1 MQQFNYNMLCLARDV
16 RELTQADLARRARI
30 AQGTLSKYE
39 TGLLLPPDEA
49 VSQLSEALHFPKSF
63 FYQPETPYGFPPF
76 HFRKRKKLSVKTLN
90 RIISEMNICRMHIKR
105 LLVSYERPDAGLIPE
120 IDLDEYQGISN
131 RKPSIEDIARHVR
144 ERWGVPRGPI
154 NNMVELIERNG
165 GIVVPCAFGTDL
177 IDAMSQRVDGMPVLF
192 FINKTAA
199 ADRIRHTLA
208 HELGHMILHTLS
220 MTDDETME
228 DEADA
233 FAGAFLVPADE
244 FKPQLRIQS
253 FTLAHLANLKAY
265 WKVSMSALAVR
276 ADRLKLITPHQKK
289 MFWIEMGRWDYRR
302 NEPNEPAAEFPQT
315 LARMIHFHQQ
325 TLGYSEGEMA
335 TLLHLND
342 ADFRRLYSE
351 TVALRRGVEPPR
363 LRLVK

>member
-76 HFRKRKKLSVKTLN
+76 HFRKRKKLSAKTLN

-177 IDAMSQRVDGMPVLF
+177 IDAMSQRIDGMPVLF

-199 ADRIRHTLA
+199 ADWIRH
-208 HELGHMILHTLS
+208 
-220 MTDDETME
+220 
-228 DEADA
+228 
-233 FAGAFLVPADE
+233 
-244 FKPQLRIQS
+244 
-253 FTLAHLANLKAY
+253 
-265 WKVSMSALAVR
+265 
-276 ADRLKLITPHQKK
+276 
-289 MFWIEMGRWDYRR
+289 
-302 NEPNEPAAEFPQT
+302 
-315 LARMIHFHQQ
+315 
-325 TLGYSEGEMA
+325 
-335 TLLHLND
+335 
-342 ADFRRLYSE
+342 
-351 TVALRRGVEPPR
+351 
-363 LRLVK
+363 